1 MHEMRRALFP
11 LVALLAIGATACSDG
26 SSTSAGGSQSSDDG
40 GAIIT
45 QSPTGGSGGCT
56 DATATDLSGDDPF
69 TITIENF
76 RWNPDCV
83 KVSGAAA
90 ITIENK
96 DAVDHTFT
104 IPDTQVDAPLPGN
117 DTFNGESA
125 GLAPGTYGFM
135 CTIHPTITGTIIVV

>member
-1 MHEMRRALFP
+1 MGRAPITVVSLM
-11 LVALLAIGATACSDG
+11 LMLIGGVACSG
-26 SSTSAGGSQSSDDG
+26 SSSTASGVSTTDGG

-45 QSPTGGSGGCT
+45 ESPSGGGGCT

-83 KVSGAAA
+83 KVSGSAS

-104 IPDTQVDAPLPGN
+104 IPDTKVDAPLPGN
-117 DTFNGESA
+117 ETFNGEPA
-125 GLAPGTYGFM
+125 GLAPGTYGFK

>member
-1 MHEMRRALFP
+1 MRRGMTRAP
-11 LVALLAIGATACSDG
+11 ITLVTLMMIGAVACGGSA
-26 SSTSAGGSQSSDDG
+26 SSTASGGSTTDG
-40 GAIIT
+40 GGAV
-45 QSPTGGSGGCT
+45 TGAPSSATGDCT

-83 KVSGAAA
+83 KVPGSAS
-90 ITIENK
+90 ITIENN

-117 DTFNGESA
+117 DTFNGEPA